1 MTLTLTPLHLGLL
14 LAAALAAAGYL
25 AHHQR
30 RLKRRANLMRE
41 AMRNHDF
48 TFSLPIVGW
57 MPGERALLRT
67 LNELGQDIRILVAR
81 NEVESWQRL
90 TRVLTHEIMNATAP
104 ICSISQLLLENP
116 PAAASDYKEGILT
129 IHNMSNHLFTFV
141 ENYRKLTQMQR
152 PMRTAVDLSTF
163 AARMQAT
170 HPSLTWK
177 TEIPRATMVHTDAQ
191 MLTQVVLNLVKNAVE
206 AGATAVCLQW
216 AGSSL
221 LVSNNGRNIPA
232 EVARNIFIPFFT
244 TKSQGSGIGLP
255 LSRQLMIHQ
264 GGDLALLDTPVAG
277 YHVSFCISFGEQ
289 GPTDPLNPPV

>member
-30 RLKRRANLMRE
+30 RLKRRAHLMRE

-48 TFSLPIVGW
+48 TFSLPVVGW
-57 MPGERALLRT
+57 LPGERALLRT

-104 ICSISQLLLENP
+104 ICSISQALLENP
-116 PAAASDYKEGILT
+116 PAKASDYGEGILT
-129 IHNMSNHLFTFV
+129 IHDMSNHLFTFV

-177 TEIPRATMVHTDAQ
+177 TEIPRATMVHTDEQ

-244 TKSQGSGIGLP
+244 TKPQGSGIGLA
-255 LSRQLMIHQ
+255 LSRQLMILQ
-264 GGDLALLDTPVAG
+264 GGDLTLLDKPSIG
-277 YHVSFCISFGEQ
+277 YHASFCISFGEQ

>member
-104 ICSISQLLLENP
+104 ICSISQLLLENL

>member
-30 RLKRRANLMRE
+30 RLKRRAHLMRE

-129 IHNMSNHLFTFV
+129 IHNMSQHLLTFV
-141 ENYRKLTQMQR
+141 ENYRKLTQKQQ
-152 PMRTAVDLSTF
+152 PVCTAVDLHALVSQI
-163 AARMQAT
+163 QAT
-170 HPSLTWK
+170 RPTLTW
-177 TEIPRATMVHTDAQ
+177 EADIPEGTMVQTDAQ

-206 AGATAVCLQW
+206 AGATSICFQW
-216 AGSSL
+216 ADAL
-221 LVSNNGRNIPA
+221 LVSNNGHQIPA
-232 EVARNIFIPFFT
+232 DVARNIFIPFFT
-244 TKSQGSGIGLP
+244 TKPQGSGIGLA
-255 LSRQLMIHQ
+255 LSRQLMILQ
-264 GGDLALLDTPVAG
+264 GGDLTLLDKPAIG
-277 YHVSFCISFGEQ
+277 YHASFCISFGGRDQ
-289 GPTDPLNPPV
+289 NP

>member
-30 RLKRRANLMRE
+30 RLKRRAHLMRE

-67 LNELGQDIRILVAR
+67 LNEVGQDIRILVAR

-116 PAAASDYKEGILT
+116 PAATSDYKEGILT
-129 IHNMSNHLFTFV
+129 IHNMSQHLLTFV
-141 ENYRKLTQMQR
+141 ENYRKLTQKQQ
-152 PMRTAVDLSTF
+152 PVCTAVDLHALVSQI
-163 AARMQAT
+163 QAT
-170 HPSLTWK
+170 RPTLTWE
-177 TEIPRATMVHTDAQ
+177 TDIPEGTMVQTDAQ

-206 AGATAVCLQW
+206 AGATSICFQW
-216 AGSSL
+216 ADAL
-221 LVSNNGRNIPA
+221 LVSNNGHQIPA
-232 EVARNIFIPFFT
+232 DVARNIFIPFFT
-244 TKSQGSGIGLP
+244 TKPQGSGIGLA
-255 LSRQLMIHQ
+255 LSRQLMILQ
-264 GGDLALLDTPVAG
+264 GGDLTLLEKPAIG
-277 YHVSFCISFGEQ
+277 YHASFCISFGGRGQ
-289 GPTDPLNPPV
+289 NP

>member
-1 MTLTLTPLHLGLL
+1 
-14 LAAALAAAGYL
+14 
-25 AHHQR
+25 
-30 RLKRRANLMRE
+30 
-41 AMRNHDF
+41 MRNHDF

-116 PAAASDYKEGILT
+116 PAATSDYKEGILT
-129 IHNMSNHLFTFV
+129 IHNMSQHLLTFV

-216 AGSSL
+216 ADGSL

-264 GGDLALLDTPVAG
+264 GGDLTLLDTPVAG

>member
-30 RLKRRANLMRE
+30 RLKRRAHLMRE

-104 ICSISQLLLENP
+104 ICSISQLLLETP
-116 PAAASDYKEGILT
+116 PSAPSDYREGLLT
-129 IHNMSNHLFTFV
+129 IHDMSHHLYTFV
-141 ENYRKLTQMQR
+141 ENYRKLTQMQK
-152 PMRTAVDLSTF
+152 PVLTSVDLPAF
-163 AARMQAT
+163 VARMQAA
-170 HPSLTWK
+170 HSQLTWV
-177 TEIPRATMVHTDAQ
+177 TDIPQGTVVQTDEQ

-206 AGATAVCLQW
+206 AGATTLFFQW
-216 AGSSL
+216 TGAL
-221 LVSNNGRNIPA
+221 LVSNDGHQIPA
-232 EVARNIFIPFFT
+232 DVARHIFIPFFT
-244 TKSQGSGIGLP
+244 TKPQGSGIGLAF
-255 LSRQLMIHQ
+255 SRQLMIQQ
-264 GGDLALLDTPVAG
+264 GGDLTLADVSVPG
-277 YHVSFCISFGEQ
+277 YHVTFCVSFQS
-289 GPTDPLNPPV
+289 

>member
-1 MTLTLTPLHLGLL
+1 
-14 LAAALAAAGYL
+14 
-25 AHHQR
+25 
-30 RLKRRANLMRE
+30 
-41 AMRNHDF
+41 
-48 TFSLPIVGW
+48 
-57 MPGERALLRT
+57 
-67 LNELGQDIRILVAR
+67 
-81 NEVESWQRL
+81 
-90 TRVLTHEIMNATAP
+90 
-104 ICSISQLLLENP
+104 
-116 PAAASDYKEGILT
+116 
-129 IHNMSNHLFTFV
+129 
-141 ENYRKLTQMQR
+141 
-152 PMRTAVDLSTF
+152 MRTAVDLNTF

-177 TEIPRATMVHTDAQ
+177 TEIPRATMVHTDEQ

>member
-30 RLKRRANLMRE
+30 RLKRRAHLMRE

-48 TFSLPIVGW
+48 TFSLPVVGW
-57 MPGERALLRT
+57 LPGERALLRT

-129 IHNMSNHLFTFV
+129 IHNMSHHLFTFV

-152 PMRTAVDLSTF
+152 PVRTAVDLSTF

-177 TEIPRATMVHTDAQ
+177 TEIPRATMVHTDEQ

-216 AGSSL
+216 TGSSL

-264 GGDLALLDTPVAG
+264 GGDLTLLDTPVAG
-277 YHVSFCISFGEQ
+277 YHVGFCISFGEQ
-289 GPTDPLNPPV
+289 GE

>member
-30 RLKRRANLMRE
+30 RLKRRAHLMRE

-116 PAAASDYKEGILT
+116 PAATSDYKEGILT
-129 IHNMSNHLFTFV
+129 IHNMSQHLLTFV
-141 ENYRKLTQMQR
+141 ENYRKLTQKQQ
-152 PMRTAVDLSTF
+152 PVCTAVDLHALVSQI
-163 AARMQAT
+163 QAT
-170 HPSLTWK
+170 RPALTWE
-177 TEIPRATMVHTDAQ
+177 TDIPEGTMVQTDAQ
-191 MLTQVVLNLVKNAVE
+191 MLTQVVLNLVKNAV
-206 AGATAVCLQW
+206 
-216 AGSSL
+216 
-221 LVSNNGRNIPA
+221 
-232 EVARNIFIPFFT
+232 
-244 TKSQGSGIGLP
+244 
-255 LSRQLMIHQ
+255 
-264 GGDLALLDTPVAG
+264 
-277 YHVSFCISFGEQ
+277 
-289 GPTDPLNPPV
+289 

>member
-30 RLKRRANLMRE
+30 RLKRRAHLMRE

-116 PAAASDYKEGILT
+116 PAATSDYKEGILT
-129 IHNMSNHLFTFV
+129 IHNMSQHLLTFV
-141 ENYRKLTQMQR
+141 ENYRKLTQKQQ
-152 PMRTAVDLSTF
+152 PVCTAVDLSAF

-177 TEIPRATMVHTDAQ
+177 TEIPRATMVHTDEQ

-216 AGSSL
+216 AGSFL

-264 GGDLALLDTPVAG
+264 GGDLTLLDTPVAG

>member
-30 RLKRRANLMRE
+30 RLKRRAHLMRE

-104 ICSISQLLLENP
+104 ICSISQALLENP
-116 PAAASDYKEGILT
+116 PAKASDYGEGILT
-129 IHNMSNHLFTFV
+129 IHDMSNHLFTFV

-177 TEIPRATMVHTDAQ
+177 TEIPRATMVHTDEQ

-244 TKSQGSGIGLP
+244 TKPQGSGIGLA
-255 LSRQLMIHQ
+255 LSRQLMILQ
-264 GGDLALLDTPVAG
+264 GGDLTLLDKPSIG

>member
-1 MTLTLTPLHLGLL
+1 MTLTLTPTHLWLL
-14 LAAALAAAGYL
+14 LAAALTAVYYII
-25 AHHQR
+25 HHQR
-30 RLKRRANLMRE
+30 RLKRRAHLMRE

-48 TFSLPIVGW
+48 TFSLPVVGW
-57 MPGERALLRT
+57 LPGERALLRT

-104 ICSISQLLLENP
+104 ICSISQALLENP
-116 PAAASDYKEGILT
+116 PAKASDYGEGILT
-129 IHNMSNHLFTFV
+129 IHDMSNHLFTFV

-152 PMRTAVDLSTF
+152 PVRTAVELSAF

-177 TEIPRATMVHTDAQ
+177 TEIPRATMVHTDEQ

-216 AGSSL
+216 ADGSL

-264 GGDLALLDTPVAG
+264 GGDLTLLDTPVAG

-289 GPTDPLNPPV
+289 GE